1 MPGSQDGARASVTG
15 LVRALGLAWR
25 AGWPHLLGYGALTLL
40 QAGVPVVVAWL
51 TKYALDAI
59 VDPAL
64 GVVVLVGVGVGLAV
78 AGLLNSVVPH
88 LSGYLQSE
96 LERRVALLANDRLFR
111 AAERLVGLRRFE
123 DPAFLDRLNLAKQS
137 GGSTPTRVVTGAF
150 SIASSVVTVTGFIG
164 SLLVVSPP
172 LAGALLAGAVPAV
185 FAEWRLSRQRTA
197 MMWRISPFQR
207 RELFFESL
215 LTSVP
220 AAKELRL
227 FGAGAHFR
235 ERMLAERRAA
245 NRENR
250 RMDRRELLTQAG
262 LGLLAAIIAGA
273 SVLWALRAAWR
284 GQLTPGDV
292 TLLLGAI
299 VAVQGGVA
307 ALVARLLQTHQDVTM
322 FDHYLVVVDS
332 QPDLPV
338 PAHPVAAPPLR
349 QGIELRDVWF
359 RYSPE
364 HPWILRG
371 VSFTIRQGQAV
382 GLVGR
387 NGAGKSTLV
396 KLLCRMYDPERGAI
410 LWDGVDLRDMRPDEL
425 RHRIGAVFQD
435 YMAYDLTARENIALG
450 DLATAPGEDRVE
462 QAARKAGVHQE
473 LVGLPRGYDTMLTRM
488 FFSASEA
495 EDGDPETGVVLS
507 GGQWQRLA
515 LARALLRDERDL
527 LILDE
532 PSSGLDAEAEYEI
545 HQTLRTYRRTRT
557 SLLISHRLGAIRDA
571 DLLVVLDQGRVIEQG
586 THAELIAAGGVYA
599 NLFGKQA
606 ANYQHPEQPAQWDET
621 PQWSAR

>member
-1 MPGSQDGARASVTG
+1 MSGSQGGARASLAG
-15 LVRALGLAWR
+15 LLRALGLAWR
-25 AGWPHLLGYGALTLL
+25 AGWPHLLGYGALTLA

-59 VDPAL
+59 VDPSL
-64 GVVVLVGVGVGLAV
+64 GVSVLVGVGVGLAV
-78 AGLLNSVVPH
+78 AGLLSSVIPH
-88 LSGYLQSE
+88 GTVYVQAE
-96 LERRVALLANDRLFR
+96 LGRRVSLLASDRLFW
-111 AAERLVGLRRFE
+111 AAERFVGLRRFE
-123 DPAFLDRLNLAKQS
+123 DPAFLDRLNLARQS
-137 GGSTPTRVVTGAF
+137 GGSTPTQVVTGAF
-150 SIASSVVTVTGFIG
+150 SIGSSVVTVTGFIG
-164 SLLVVSPP
+164 SLLLVSPV

-197 MMWRISPFQR
+197 MMWRVSPFQR
-207 RELFFESL
+207 REFFFETL
-215 LTSVP
+215 LTSVQ

-227 FGAGAHFR
+227 FGVSAHFR
-235 ERMLAERRAA
+235 GRMLAERRAA

-250 RMDRRELLTQAG
+250 RMDRRELVTQTG
-262 LGLLAAIIAGA
+262 LGLLTAVIGGV
-273 SVLWALRAAWR
+273 SLLWALRAAWR

-307 ALVARLLQTHQDVTM
+307 ALVAHLLQTHQDVTM
-322 FDHYLVVVDS
+322 FDHYLAVVDS
-332 QPDLPV
+332 GPDLLV
-338 PAHPVAAPPLR
+338 RADPVAAPPLR
-349 QGIELRDVWF
+349 RGIEFRDVWF
-359 RYSPE
+359 RYSAE

-396 KLLCRMYDPERGAI
+396 KLLCRMYDPEHGTIR
-410 LWDGVDLRDMRPDEL
+410 WDGVDLRDLRPDEL
-425 RHRIGAVFQD
+425 RQRIGAVFQD
-435 YMAYDLTARENIALG
+435 YMEYDLTAAENIALG
-450 DLATAPGEDRVE
+450 DLAAVPDRTRIE
-462 QAARKAGVHQE
+462 RAARTAGVHQQ
-473 LVGLPRGYDTMLTRM
+473 LAGLPRGYDTMLTRM

-495 EDGDPETGVVLS
+495 DEGDPETGVVLS

-515 LARALLRDERDL
+515 IARALLRDERDL

-545 HQTLRTYRRTRT
+545 HQTLRSYRQTRT

-571 DLLVVLDQGRVIEQG
+571 DVLVVLDRGRVAEQG
-586 THAELIAAGGVYA
+586 THAELVAAGGIYA
-599 NLFGKQA
+599 MLFGKQA
-606 ANYQHPEQPAQWDET
+606 ATYQQPEPAPT
-621 PQWSAR
+621 ASGGP

>member
-1 MPGSQDGARASVTG
+1 
-15 LVRALGLAWR
+15 
-25 AGWPHLLGYGALTLL
+25 
-40 QAGVPVVVAWL
+40 VPVVVAWL

-59 VDPAL
+59 VDPAI
-64 GVVVLVGVGVGLAV
+64 GVSVLVGVGIGLAA
-78 AGLLNSVVPH
+78 AGLLTSVVPH
-88 LSGYLQSE
+88 LSGYLQAE
-96 LERRVALLANDRLFR
+96 LGRRVAVLASDRLFR
-111 AAERLVGLRRFE
+111 AAERFVGLRRFE

-137 GGSTPTRVVTGAF
+137 GGSTPTQVVNGAF
-150 SIASSVVTVTGFIG
+150 SAGSSVVTVTGFIG

-172 LAGALLAGAVPAV
+172 LAGALLVGAVPAV
-185 FAEWRLSRQRTA
+185 SAEWRLSRQRSA

-207 RELFFESL
+207 REFFFETL

-245 NRENR
+245 NQENR
-250 RMDRRELLTQAG
+250 RMDRRDLLTQAG
-262 LGLLAAIIAGA
+262 LGLLAAVIAGA
-273 SVLWALRAAWR
+273 SLLWALRAAWR

-322 FDHYLVVVDS
+322 FDHYLAVVNS
-332 QPDLPV
+332 GPDLPV
-338 PAHPVAAPPLR
+338 PVQPVGVSPL
-349 QGIELRDVWF
+349 QHGIEVRDVWF

-364 HPWILRG
+364 HPWILKG
-371 VSFTIRQGQAV
+371 VSFTIPRGRAV

-387 NGAGKSTLV
+387 NGTGKSTLV
-396 KLLCRMYDPERGAI
+396 KLLCRLYDPERGSI
-410 LWDGVDLRDMRPDEL
+410 HWDGVDLRNLHPDDL
-425 RHRIGAVFQD
+425 RHQIGAVFQD
-435 YMAYDLTARENIALG
+435 YMEYDLTARENIAVG
-450 DLATAPGEDRVE
+450 DLTTATDDNRIE
-462 QAARKAGVHQE
+462 QAARTAGIHHQ
-473 LVGLPRGYDTMLTRM
+473 LADLPRGYDTMLTRM
-488 FFSASEA
+488 FFPASGA
-495 EDGDPETGVVLS
+495 EETDPEAGVVLS

-545 HQTLRTYRRTRT
+545 HHTLRAYRRTRT

-571 DLLVVLDQGRVIEQG
+571 DMLVVLEQGVVAEQG
-586 THAELIAAGGVYA
+586 THAELVAAGGIYA
-599 NLFGKQA
+599 TLFSMQA
-606 ANYQHPEQPAQWDET
+606 ANYQQLAQPARWDGAH
-621 PQWSAR
+621 SGRAG